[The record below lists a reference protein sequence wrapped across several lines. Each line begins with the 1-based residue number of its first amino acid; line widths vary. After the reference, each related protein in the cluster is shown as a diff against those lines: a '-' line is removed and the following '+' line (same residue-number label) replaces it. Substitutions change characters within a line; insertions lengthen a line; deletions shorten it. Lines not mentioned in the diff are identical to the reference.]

1 MRGVVWVVLLFAVAV
16 VAATTL
22 GANDGLVSIYWSGWR
37 TDLSLNLFLLALL
50 ALALVGMAVVHAL
63 GRVVSLPRRAGEW
76 RALRRERAAEAA
88 LREAMTA
95 YHAARYSRARKAAAR
110 ALALQLQTPQLAA
123 SREFH
128 ALARLLAASSLHRL
142 QDRTGRDEQLAAALG
157 GPPAAPADGRAAG
170 THADAPGAPVG
181 DPVAVA
187 AGALP
192 PAAADSGPALRSFR
206 GGWDRAVDEG
216 AQLLAAEWALEDRD
230 GLRALEALGALAPG
244 AARRTQALRLKLQA
258 QRLARRPL
266 EALHTARLLSN
277 HQAFSPVVALGLSR
291 SLAAE
296 ALDGSHDLQ
305 QLRRVW
311 SQFEAAE
318 RRDPQVVVRAAARA
332 VRLLAPDE
340 ARQWLRP
347 LWERA
352 GELDRADRDAV
363 ALGLL
368 DARAGIGSDWLPML
382 ESALQASGH
391 EAAVQAAVGASFA
404 ECGLWG
410 KARRLLE
417 QAASNS
423 GLPGHARRVAWREL
437 ARLARQE
444 GDATR
449 AADCDRAAAAI
460 D

>member
-22 GANDGLVSIYWSGWR
+22 GANDGLVSIYWNGWR

-50 ALALVGMAVVHAL
+50 ALAMLGMAVVHAL
-63 GRVVSLPRRAGEW
+63 ERVVSLPRRAGQW

-88 LREAMTA
+88 LREAQAA

-110 ALALQLQTPQLAA
+110 ALTLQAQTPQLAGN
-123 SREFH
+123 REFH
-128 ALARLLAASSLHRL
+128 SLARLLAASSLHRL
-142 QDRTGRDEQLAAALG
+142 QDRAGRDEQLAAALG
-157 GPPAAPADGRAAG
+157 GPPVGLAHDALEAARPGEAGAAG
-170 THADAPGAPVG
+170 TEA
-181 DPVAVA
+181 
-187 AGALP
+187 ALP
-192 PAAADSGPALRSFR
+192 PAAGPAAAAVPSGR
-206 GGWDRAVDEG
+206 GGSDRAVDEG

-230 GLRALEALGALAPG
+230 GARALDALGALAPG
-244 AARRTQALRLKLQA
+244 AARRTHALRLKLQA

-266 EALHTARLLSN
+266 EALHTARMLAN
-277 HQAFSPVVALGLSR
+277 HQAFSPVVALGLLR

-296 ALDGSHDLQ
+296 ALDTAHDPQ

-311 SQFEAAE
+311 SQFDPAE

-332 VRLLAPDE
+332 VRLQAPDE
-340 ARQWLRP
+340 ARRWLRP

-352 GELDRADRDAV
+352 AELDRADRDAV
-363 ALGLL
+363 ALALL
-368 DARAGIGSDWLPML
+368 DARAGIGSDWLPLL
-382 ESALQASGH
+382 EATLQSLGH
-391 EAAVQAAVGASFA
+391 EAPVQAAVGAAFA

-417 QAASNS
+417 RAATVP
-423 GLPGHARRVAWREL
+423 GLAGHARRVAWREL

-444 GDATR
+444 GDPER
-449 AADCDRAAAAI
+449 AASCDREAAAI